1 MKKTLRGS
9 FSFAGELMKIN
20 YKLISILIFN
30 LFFAFDQPQSFQFNQ
45 SSLQAFYF
53 IISADVDT
61 NPIEG
66 EDWIAAFKGETCVGS
81 VQWEGPYTTVPA
93 MGDDGNEWSDGYMLT
108 GDIPEF
114 YIWDASDDRII
125 HVVSSENYPWANNGF
140 FNIQTLPLDEQINL
154 PIGFSIKT
162 YPNPF
167 NGKVSILIDSDARSK
182 IEVLAFDLSGNL
194 VDILYTGSVFSG
206 TTNLVWDGGHLPS
219 GTYYIQVV
227 SSDNS
232 FDKPIKKMSQKLLLL
247 K

>member
-1 MKKTLRGS
+1 
-9 FSFAGELMKIN
+9 MKIN
-20 YKLISILIFN
+20 YKLISIMTLYLLI
-30 LFFAFDQPQSFQFNQ
+30 AFDQPQSFQFNQ

-53 IISADVDT
+53 IISAEVDT

-140 FNIQTLPLDEQINL
+140 FNIQTLPLDEQVNL

-167 NGKVSILIDSDARSK
+167 NGKVSILIDSDTYSK
-182 IEVLAFDLSGNL
+182 IEVLVFDLNGRL
-194 VDILYTGSVFSG
+194 VDKLYSNNVFRG
-206 TTNLVWDGGHLPS
+206 TTNLVWDGGQLPS
-219 GTYYIQVV
+219 GIYFLQVV
-227 SSDNS
+227 SSDIS
-232 FDKPIKKMSQKLLLL
+232 FNKPMTKFNQKLLLV